1 MMFIEEN
8 CERCGSCLSKC
19 PYLDVSE
26 EKAKEEI
33 IKMIET
39 RTASEFL
46 DDCLECAYCNTICP
60 TKSNP
65 RELIREITI
74 KAIREKGLLGLN
86 LMSEQ
91 IPLNRATISLGF
103 ESETKHKNLK
113 EYLHPPKSEKM
124 FFLGCSLSYRHTDLV
139 NSKILDE
146 FPKIGGLKYCC
157 GGYVKNFGTE
167 EVILK
172 GKALLEEFEL
182 FRVSEFIIICPGC
195 TRMMKDVYSNL
206 IPEFQEKI
214 KVKTFSQYL
223 IEKYHNDELTFTN
236 KIRKRITF
244 HDPCAWRSLDSE
256 VFDAPRELLEILGVE
271 LVEMKHKRKKT
282 LCCGSS
288 CMYSKHERFKEV
300 SEMRISEAEEVEAE
314 LIAVSCTGCL
324 ALAKPSRNKNIET
337 YHLLELAQIAI
348 GEKPPHR
355 TIEISEKL
363 NDLVNKTINENPY
376 LIKDKYLIKDGKIHR
391 VQVD

>member
-1 MMFIEEN
+1 MFIEEN

-33 IKMIET
+33 IKMIKT

-60 TKSNP
+60 TQSNP
-65 RELIREITI
+65 RELIREINI
-74 KAIREKGLLGLN
+74 KSIRENGLLGLY
-86 LMSEQ
+86 LMSEEVP
-91 IPLNRATISLGF
+91 INTAKISLEF
-103 ESETKHKNLK
+103 EPETKQKNIQ

-124 FFLGCSLSYRHTDLV
+124 FYLGCSLSYRYTDLV

-146 FPKIGGLKYCC
+146 YPKIGGLKYCC
-157 GGYVKNFGTE
+157 GGYVKNFGE
-167 EVILK
+167 HEVKLK
-172 GKALLEEFEL
+172 GRELLNEFKSL
-182 FRVSEFIIICPGC
+182 KVSELIIVCPGC

-206 IPEFQEKI
+206 IPEFKETI
-214 KVKTFSQYL
+214 TVKTFSQYL
-223 IEKYHNDELTFTN
+223 IEKYHNNELTFTN
-236 KIRKRITF
+236 KIKKRITF
-244 HDPCAWRSLDSE
+244 HDPCAWRSLDSK
-256 VFDAPRELLEILGVE
+256 VFDAPRELLEILGAEV
-271 LVEMKHKRKKT
+271 VEMKHRHKKT

-288 CMYSKHERFKEV
+288 CLYSEHDRFKEV
-300 SEMRISEAEEVEAE
+300 SEMRISEAEEIEAE

-337 YHLLELAQIAI
+337 YHMLELAQIAI

-355 TIEISEKL
+355 TIEISEIL
-363 NDLVNKTINENPY
+363 NDLVNRTINKNPY
-376 LIKDKYLIKDGKIHR
+376 LLKDKYIIKDGKIR
-391 VQVD
+391 PV